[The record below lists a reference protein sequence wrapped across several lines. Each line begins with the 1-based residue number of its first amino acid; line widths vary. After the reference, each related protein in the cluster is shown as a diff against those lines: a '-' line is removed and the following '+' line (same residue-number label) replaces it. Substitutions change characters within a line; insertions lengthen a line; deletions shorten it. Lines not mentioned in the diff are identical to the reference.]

1 MRQGTQSTNIEEEVT
16 RRIAANIAKAAGV
29 GEAAAVL
36 SSDAPRSVLN
46 SSPRE
51 VIGIKTPTGGDRGN
65 GGVRASAERWRERPA
80 LVLLSPHLKLPELLR
95 TGPLIAN
102 EKPRR
107 FGRTGA

>member
-51 VIGIKTPTGGDRGN
+51 VIGIKTPTGGDRVN
-65 GGVRASAERWRERPA
+65 GGVRGERRAMAGTPRTRAIVGAGVAENRA
-80 LVLLSPHLKLPELLR
+80 A
-95 TGPLIAN
+95 LIAN